1 MFFAFGAIRCTMVK
15 MPAPLA
21 SQSAFCQRRPPMNS
35 PTVPETRAA
44 RLRKLF
50 LATLYPVGGRFCT
63 ADFPDTKRKRSLTF
77 VSDLGAPEETRTPDL
92 LIRSQTLYPAELPA
106 LVHRVCRGT
115 YIIIPSTS
123 PNVKHFFKVF
133 CKKSQKG
140 LFSAVIRHTFSFQTP
155 RGRILLAV
163 LRQTSYT
170 ISVYYGFGC
179 DFL

>member
-1 MFFAFGAIRCTMVK
+1 MQGVPHVFCFRRDSLYDGKGTGTPCITVRVLSK
-15 MPAPLA
+15 EA
-21 SQSAFCQRRPPMNS
+21 SHELPHRTRNPHRRFS
-35 PTVPETRAA
+35 RH
-44 RLRKLF
+44 
-50 LATLYPVGGRFCT
+50 
-63 ADFPDTKRKRSLTF
+63 KRKRSLTF

-123 PNVKHFFKVF
+123 PNVKQFFKVF
-133 CKKSQKG
+133 CKKLQKG

-155 RGRILLAV
+155 HGRILLAV

>member
-1 MFFAFGAIRCTMVK
+1 MQGVPHVFCFRRNSLCDGEDAGTPCITVRVLSK
-15 MPAPLA
+15 EA
-21 SQSAFCQRRPPMNS
+21 SHEL

-115 YIIIPSTS
+115 YIIIPPTL

-133 CKKSQKG
+133 SKIRKKSRFRRSYVI
-140 LFSAVIRHTFSFQTP
+140 LFLSGRRTAGFYLRFCAKH
-155 RGRILLAV
+155 RIL
-163 LRQTSYT
+163 
-170 ISVYYGFGC
+170 
-179 DFL
+179 

>member
-1 MFFAFGAIRCTMVK
+1 MH
-15 MPAPLA
+15 
-21 SQSAFCQRRPPMNS
+21 S

-106 LVHRVCRGT
+106 R
-115 YIIIPSTS
+115 
-123 PNVKHFFKVF
+123 N
-133 CKKSQKG
+133 
-140 LFSAVIRHTFSFQTP
+140 
-155 RGRILLAV
+155 
-163 LRQTSYT
+163 
-170 ISVYYGFGC
+170 VYYNTIRSPKCQAFFQKK
-179 DFL
+179 FLLF